1 MKNLLIIL
9 CFVFTFKVSA
19 DCRPVIERDLV
30 KRISKLERVDH
41 IGKVTTG
48 SAFLVVG
55 GFYGV
60 MGVYLLGPLWAGAI
74 VGATFGTVAAIPVGT
89 IFVVH
94 HQVQKK
100 IIASRGK
107 ALSIINQGEEL
118 DTLLEKIL
126 NKRPDLSRE
135 VILNELDTLNKTNSL
150 CDGTVSRAN
159 RLIPTKK
166 IIATPKDIQRWFT
179 HFAPE
184 QNLLN

>member
-1 MKNLLIIL
+1 M
-9 CFVFTFKVSA
+9 
-19 DCRPVIERDLV
+19 IEGDLV
-30 KRISKLERVDH
+30 KRINKLERVDH

-60 MGVYLLGPLWAGAI
+60 MGVYLLGPLWAGAV

-89 IFVVH
+89 IFIVH
-94 HQVQKK
+94 HQIQKK
-100 IIASRGK
+100 TIAYRGK
-107 ALSIINQGEEL
+107 VLSIINRGEEL
-118 DTLLEKIL
+118 ELLVEKIL

-135 VILNELDTLNKTNSL
+135 IILNELQTLNETNRL

-159 RLIPTKK
+159 RFLPTKK
-166 IIATPKDIQRWFT
+166 IIASPRDIQRWFI

-184 QNLLN
+184 QTLLN

>member
-19 DCRPVIERDLV
+19 DCRPMIERDLT

-74 VGATFGTVAAIPVGT
+74 VGATFGTVAAVPVGT

-94 HQVQKK
+94 HQIQKK
-100 IIASRGK
+100 LIANRGK
-107 ALSIINQGEEL
+107 LLSIINEGEEL
-118 DTLLEKIL
+118 EILLEKIID
-126 NKRPDLSRE
+126 KRPDLSKER
-135 VILNELDTLNKTNSL
+135 ILSDIHFLNETNKL
-150 CDGTVSRAN
+150 CDGTVSKSN
-159 RLIPTKK
+159 RFIPTKK
-166 IIATPKDIQRWFT
+166 IIASPNDILRWFT
-179 HFAPE
+179 HLSSE
-184 QNLLN
+184 QIHLN